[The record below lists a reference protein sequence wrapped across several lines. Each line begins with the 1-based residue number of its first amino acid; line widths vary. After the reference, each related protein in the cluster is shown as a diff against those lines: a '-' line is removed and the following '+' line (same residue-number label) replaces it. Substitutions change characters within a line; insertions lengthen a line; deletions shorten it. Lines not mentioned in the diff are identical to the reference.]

1 MDFAEF
7 LFREEHL
14 GLHRIKGP
22 LNTLSI
28 PTPYSFQLFYNEL
41 GITYFTTET
50 PQEFILRKRPCF
62 LAAVV
67 AVLAGAELTNFRV
80 AALEK
85 DIAGETQLIMGEGS
99 VEWTREEE
107 DGFSFF

>member
-62 LAAVV
+62 IAAVV
-67 AVLAGAELTNFRV
+67 AVLAGAELTDFLL
-80 AALEK
+80 AALEI
-85 DIAGETQLIMGEGS
+85 DITAKAQLILCEGS
-99 VEWTREEE
+99 VEW
-107 DGFSFF
+107 S